1 MPFNL
6 NAECLPHVAADRES
20 KRRCRSIFREELSV
34 SSGSQNNLVSH
45 PPLEQ
50 PLMEE
55 VVYRSQCISEDLD
68 LSKNQVSQVSQPF
81 TTTASPE
88 PKVSLDP
95 KMIPPVHARV
105 ISDDGKEPASSLS
118 SSVSLAVQSS
128 GSDLPDD
135 SEEDLR
141 GFKRR
146 RRSNSGTVSSSFF
159 SSAVDSS
166 LTVSFMIGNITQVDA
181 NRYMI
186 VKHIL
191 DMSMVSIQFNIRR
204 EKRKHFHSSPIK
216 EIWARIWSNS
226 DPIKAWFR
234 VSRLRFLD

>member
-6 NAECLPHVAADRES
+6 NAECLPHVTADRES
-20 KRRCRSIFREELSV
+20 KRRSRSIFREELSG

-159 SSAVDSS
+159 SSAVSESPHMLQSRKRRRLARNHALIGSEFDQILAQIS
-166 LTVSFMIGNITQVDA
+166 LIGE
-181 NRYMI
+181 
-186 VKHIL
+186 L
-191 DMSMVSIQFNIRR
+191 
-204 EKRKHFHSSPIK
+204 
-216 EIWARIWSNS
+216 
-226 DPIKAWFR
+226 
-234 VSRLRFLD
+234 